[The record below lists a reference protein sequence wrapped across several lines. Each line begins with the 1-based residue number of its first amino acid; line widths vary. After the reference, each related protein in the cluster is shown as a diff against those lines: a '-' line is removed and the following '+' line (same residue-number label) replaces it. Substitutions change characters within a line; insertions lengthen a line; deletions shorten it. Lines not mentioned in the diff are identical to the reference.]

1 MKIYQWWNGSVPGD
15 GYARFRNS
23 ERKTNSYIFMEGKP
37 LPFDSGLPNW
47 KETLQDPKDY
57 DLLYTYFYDEK
68 KLKSYACMPNNGQ
81 APLVNQKV
89 LDILLDLCPD
99 EFQYFPVTIVGENPK
114 HPPFENHD
122 YFLINICQT
131 VDGIDKFQ
139 TDLQYLDK
147 DLGGAAYG
155 IEGDLF
161 LKAKL
166 PYFNMARDETLASH
180 IYVAEPLVKAFKK
193 AKINGV
199 KFELLG
205 ETTFVE

>member
-23 ERKTNSYIFMEGKP
+23 ERKTNSYIFMEGKS

-122 YFLINICQT
+122 YCLINICQT
-131 VDGIDKFQ
+131 IDGIDKEKS
-139 TDLQYLDK
+139 DLTFCGEEIDQIKTLV
-147 DLGGAAYG
+147 
-155 IEGDLF
+155 
-161 LKAKL
+161 LKE
-166 PYFNMARDETLASH
+166 NMSPFTLARWKYSMVEK
-180 IYVAEPLVKAFKK
+180 IVAEPLVKAFKK

>member
-1 MKIYQWWNGSVPGD
+1 MKIYEWWNGSVPGD

-23 ERKTNSYIFMEGKP
+23 ERKTNSYIFMEGKS

-57 DLLYTYFYDEK
+57 DLLYTYFYDAK

-131 VDGIDKFQ
+131 IDGIDKEKS
-139 TDLQYLDK
+139 DLTFCGEEIDQIKTLV
-147 DLGGAAYG
+147 
-155 IEGDLF
+155 
-161 LKAKL
+161 LKE
-166 PYFNMARDETLASH
+166 NMSPFTLARWKYSMVEK
-180 IYVAEPLVKAFKK
+180 IVAEPLVKAFKK
-193 AKINGV
+193 TKINGV